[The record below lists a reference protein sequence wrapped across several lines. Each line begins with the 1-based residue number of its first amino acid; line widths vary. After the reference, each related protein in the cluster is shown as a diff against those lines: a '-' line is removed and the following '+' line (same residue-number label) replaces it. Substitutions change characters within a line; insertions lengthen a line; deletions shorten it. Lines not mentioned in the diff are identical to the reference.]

1 MANKKC
7 NEFLDL
13 NDRANL
19 IKLELKLG
27 KDLNNASEINL
38 LVNLTFT
45 LSLNG

>member
-1 MANKKC
+1 MANKRC

-13 NDRANL
+13 NDGANL

>member
-13 NDRANL
+13 NDGTNL
-19 IKLELKLG
+19 IKLKLKLE